1 MKLNIVP
8 GIEKRSMYFKYFKI
22 DSILELYA
30 EQNIIIGK
38 IKVKNKEWL
47 N

>member
-8 GIEKRSMYFKYFKI
+8 GIEKSRMYRKYLSI

-30 EQNIIIGK
+30 ELKIIIGK
-38 IKVKNKEWL
+38 KKKKNNE
-47 N
+47 